1 MPNLFHLHCLP
12 IFALATLISLS
23 GCTPRY
29 SCKGFPDKRTC
40 LSAIEAY
47 RATDTRDLA
56 DNALEEEDTISSL
69 SPVQLQPD
77 PERVTAAPYRSAPR
91 VLKIWLA
98 PYEDTEG
105 DLHLP
110 GTVYTE
116 LESRRWML
124 GQAVPKGTSVL
135 KPLKASGPP
144 SPSQASKLIPTPSP
158 SS

>member
-1 MPNLFHLHCLP
+1 MSNLFQVHCLY

-40 LSAIEAY
+40 LSATEAY
-47 RATDTRDLA
+47 RATDTRDVA
-56 DNALEEEDTISSL
+56 DNVLEEEDTLSSL
-69 SPVQLQPD
+69 SPVHLQPD

-116 LESRRWML
+116 LESRRWMI

-144 SPSQASKLIPTPSP
+144 SLSQASKLIPTPSP